1 MTLQAKR
8 AAHILALFVWGLAA
22 LNLWSALFAH
32 AKGRFQLLR
41 EYLPLEVLH
50 GSRLLTVVA
59 AFLLVFLAHGLW
71 RHKRRAWQAATITIG
86 ASAAL
91 HLLKGL
97 DWEEALVSLGVLI
110 GLISLRRWFRAQSDP
125 PSLRRG
131 LSVIAM
137 AVLFAAA
144 YGTVGFY
151 FLDREFHARFTLA
164 TSVRY
169 ALRLM
174 FTFGGAP
181 LPHTHQAEWFLASL
195 YVVGALTLVYSAT
208 AALKPVI
215 YRSVDWEQDLRRAE
229 ELALNYGR
237 SSLTRLTLLTD
248 KMLFFPPGLEAYC
261 AYRLVGN
268 VAVVLG
274 DFIGADDQIAAA
286 ISAFHEHCEEMD
298 WTPCYYQVLPDY
310 LGLYQAKG
318 YEALK
323 IGEEA
328 VIELDSFDMKGGT
341 WRDLRNTMNKL
352 RAAGVESHFH
362 LPPIDDG
369 LLHSLKEVSDEW
381 LRLMH
386 GGEKRFSLGW
396 FDYDYLKQ
404 CELQVIV
411 SSTGR
416 VEAFANY
423 FSQYQTPIMSP
434 DLMRRRANA
443 VAGVMDFLFVS
454 AALHYKE
461 RELTGLN
468 LGIAPLSGVGEAE
481 DARLTERMVRLMYE
495 HLNRFYSFKG
505 LHAFKAKFHPQW
517 EPRYLIYAS
526 KASLPK
532 AVLAVVRANNPWL
545 LRNLGRR

>member
-1 MTLQAKR
+1 MDQHARR
-8 AAHILALFVWGLAA
+8 AAHTLAFFVWGLAA

-32 AKGRFQLLR
+32 AKGRIQLLR

-59 AFLLVFLAHGLW
+59 AFLLVFLAYGLW
-71 RHKRRAWQAATITIG
+71 RHKRRAWQAAAVTIG

-97 DWEEALVSLGVLI
+97 DWEEALVSLGVLT
-110 GLISLRRWFRAQSDP
+110 GLIALRRRFRAQSDP

-131 LSVIAM
+131 LVVAAM
-137 AVLFAAA
+137 AVLFACA

-151 FLDREFHARFTLA
+151 FLDREFHARFTAVVSLE
-164 TSVRY
+164 Y

-181 LPHTHQAEWFLASL
+181 LPHTRHAEWFLASL
-195 YVVGALTLVYSAT
+195 YVVGALTLAYSAT
-208 AALKPVI
+208 AALRPVV
-215 YRSVDWEQDLRRAE
+215 YRSVDWEQDLRRAQ
-229 ELALNYGR
+229 ELAVSYGR
-237 SSLTRLTLLTD
+237 SSLARLTLLPD
-248 KMLFFPPGLEAYC
+248 KLFFFPPGLEAYC

-274 DFIGADDQIAAA
+274 DVIGADAEIAAA
-286 ISAFHEHCEEMD
+286 IGAFHEQCEEMD
-298 WTPCYYQVLPDY
+298 WTPCYYQVVPDY
-310 LGLYQAKG
+310 LDLYRAQG
-318 YEALK
+318 YDALK

-328 VIELDSFDMKGGT
+328 VIELGSFDLKGGA
-341 WRDLRNTMNKL
+341 WKDVRNTINKL
-352 RAAGVESHFH
+352 RSAGVESHFH
-362 LPPIDDG
+362 TSPIDDS
-369 LLHSLKEVSDEW
+369 LLQSVKEVSDEW

-396 FDYDYLKQ
+396 FDSDYLRQ
-404 CELQVIV
+404 CDIQVVV
-411 SSTGR
+411 SSSGR
-416 VEAFANY
+416 IEAFANY

-434 DLMRRRANA
+434 DMMRRRAEA
-443 VAGVMDFLFVS
+443 VTGVMDFLFVS

-461 RELTGLN
+461 KGLAGLN
-468 LGIAPLSGVGEAE
+468 LGLAPLSGVGVAE
-481 DARLTERMVRLMYE
+481 DARLAERMVRLMYE
-495 HLNRFYSFKG
+495 RLNRFYSFKG
-505 LHAFKAKFHPQW
+505 LRAFKAKFHPRW

-532 AVLAVVRANNPWL
+532 AALAVVRANNPWL
-545 LRNLGRR
+545 LSRL

>member
-1 MTLQAKR
+1 MKQHARR
-8 AAHILALFVWGLAA
+8 AAHTLAFFVWGLAA

-32 AKGRFQLLR
+32 AKGRLQLLR

-71 RHKRRAWQAATITIG
+71 RHKRRAWQAATIIIG
-86 ASAAL
+86 ISAIL

-97 DWEEALVSLGVLI
+97 DWEEALVSLIILV
-110 GLISLRRWFRAQSDP
+110 SLLALRPRFRAQSDP

-131 LSVIAM
+131 LLVIAL
-137 AVLFAAA
+137 AVLFAAV

-181 LPHTHQAEWFLASL
+181 LPHTHHAEWFLASL

-208 AALKPVI
+208 AALKPVF
-215 YRSVDWEQDLRRAE
+215 YRSVDWEQDLKRAQ

-237 SSLTRLTLLTD
+237 SSLVRMTLLSD
-248 KMLFFPPGLEAYC
+248 KMYFFPPGLEAYC

-268 VAVVLG
+268 VALVLG
-274 DFIGADDQIAAA
+274 DFIGDNKQIAAA
-286 ISAFHEHCEEMD
+286 IGAFHEHCEEMD
-298 WTPCYYQVLPDY
+298 WTPCYYQVLPDF
-310 LGLYQAKG
+310 LDIYQAKG

-328 VIELDSFDMKGGT
+328 IIELASFDMKGGA

-352 RAAGVESHFH
+352 RAVGVESHFH
-362 LPPIDDG
+362 TPPIDEG

-386 GGEKRFSLGW
+386 GAEKRFSLGW
-396 FDYDYLKQ
+396 FDYDYLRE
-404 CELQVIV
+404 CEMQIIV
-411 SSTGR
+411 SATGR
-416 VEAFANY
+416 IEAFANY
-423 FSQYQTPIMSP
+423 FSQYQIPIMAP
-434 DLMRRRANA
+434 DLMRRRADA
-443 VAGVMDFLFVS
+443 VAGAMDFLFVS

-461 RELTGLN
+461 VGKAGLN
-468 LGIAPLSGVGEAE
+468 LGLAPLSGVGETE

-505 LHAFKAKFHPQW
+505 LRAFKAKFHPKW

-532 AVLAVVRANNPWL
+532 AALAVVRANNPWL
-545 LRNLGRR
+545 LGN